1 MLKKLKLAE
10 RACNLFAILISIP
23 TLAALCGHEAN
34 RTAVVVLLAVVFVL
48 AFIASRLRKRINVI
62 QLEEHEKLPINAVK
76 ARVVKRRVGY
86 RYSAGGRSGA
96 VRSGAPMYYVTFET
110 EAGKLMELYVSRDV
124 YFANPEEKTGILRH
138 KGDEFISFN

>member
-10 RACNLFAILISIP
+10 RACNLVAILISIP
-23 TLAALCGHEAN
+23 TLAVLCGHEAN
-34 RTAVVVLLAVVFVL
+34 RTAVAVLLVVVFVL
-48 AFIASRLRKRINVI
+48 AFIASRFRKRINI
-62 QLEEHEKLPINAVK
+62 IRLEEHEKLPINAAK

-86 RYSAGGRSGA
+86 RYSAGGKSGA

-110 EAGKLMELYVSRDV
+110 EAGKRMELYVSRDV

>member
-10 RACNLFAILISIP
+10 RACNLVAILISIP

-34 RTAVVVLLAVVFVL
+34 RTAVAALLAVVFVL

-62 QLEEHEKLPINAVK
+62 RLEEHEKLPINAVK
-76 ARVVKRRVGY
+76 AKVVKRRVGY
-86 RYSAGGRSGA
+86 RYRAGGRSGA

-110 EAGKLMELYVSRDV
+110 ESGDRMELYVSRNV
-124 YFANPEEKTGILRH
+124 YFANPEEKNGILRY